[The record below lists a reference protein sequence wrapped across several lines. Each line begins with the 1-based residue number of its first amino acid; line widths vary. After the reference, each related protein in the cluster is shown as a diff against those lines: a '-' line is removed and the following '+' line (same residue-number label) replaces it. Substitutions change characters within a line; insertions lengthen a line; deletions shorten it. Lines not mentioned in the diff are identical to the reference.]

1 MTDLQAASPS
11 KYNGENSGVDLAVDG
26 ADSNVAH
33 HERREL
39 QERPVVIIIII
50 IIVRSSAA
58 RRARSL
64 LDSPR
69 QAARVLQ
76 KASPMKVSMMFTILD
91 AEGSAV
97 TEKTKIVEINSEGLA
112 KIEFG
117 LIKSEIDEW
126 GTGLC
131 DGDTLEVEPIEC
143 LENCDNYEEFLAG
156 GFTFTYDVSKCLL
169 FGNETFRSLCAVS
182 P

>member
-1 MTDLQAASPS
+1 MTDLQAFSPS
-11 KYNGENSGVDLAVDG
+11 KYDGENSGVDLAIVG
-26 ADSNVAH
+26 ADSIVAD

-39 QERPVVIIIII
+39 QERRIVIIII
-50 IIVRSSAA
+50 IIVRPPAA

-64 LDSPR
+64 LGPSR
-69 QAARVLQ
+69 QAERALQ
-76 KASPMKVSMMFTILD
+76 EASPMKVSVVFTILD
-91 AEGSAV
+91 AEGSVV

-117 LIKSEIDEW
+117 LIESEIDEW

-156 GFTFTYDVSKCLL
+156 GFVYTYDVSKCLL
-169 FGNETFRSLCAVS
+169 FGNETFRPL
-182 P
+182 

>member
-11 KYNGENSGVDLAVDG
+11 KYNGENSGVDLAIVG

-39 QERPVVIIIII
+39 REAPVVIIII

-64 LDSPR
+64 LGSPR
-69 QAARVLQ
+69 QAARALQ
-76 KASPMKVSMMFTILD
+76 EASPMKVSMMFTIRD
-91 AEGSAV
+91 AEGSVV
-97 TEKTKIVEINSEGLA
+97 TEKTEIVEINAEGLA

-117 LIKSEIDEW
+117 LIESEIDEW

-131 DGDTLEVEPIEC
+131 DGDTWKW
-143 LENCDNYEEFLAG
+143 
-156 GFTFTYDVSKCLL
+156 S
-169 FGNETFRSLCAVS
+169 R
-182 P
+182 